1 MKAHSTRL
9 NATLCCKNMD
19 IVELSNIIAKWAK
32 EEALVTRAYVFGSRA
47 RNNFQVDSDLDVAV
61 EIKKRPGDE
70 NVLATWIFEHKGMDE
85 RLAKLLPYKLQLE
98 NLDGTNT
105 PTILNGVKKSSIIVY
120 EESEG

>member
-61 EIKKRPGDE
+61 EIKKRPGMKMSWPRGY
-70 NVLATWIFEHKGMDE
+70 L
-85 RLAKLLPYKLQLE
+85 
-98 NLDGTNT
+98 NT
-105 PTILNGVKKSSIIVY
+105 KEWMSVWLSCFRISSN
-120 EESEG
+120 